1 MPEVKYGGK
10 NGQTLQLEV
19 DDSLIAV
26 RTRSHRSFRAG
37 PVSRPE
43 AAMLDG
49 MELVLSFPEAGV
61 EVYRR
66 RNGGV
71 RSIDEVRRELR
82 KSPDTYFAGRVL
94 VDKQSR
100 EPVLYTENLFIK
112 FHDDNDRDHCL
123 EVLREAG
130 LAVKRE
136 LPYATNA
143 WFVAAPEGTG
153 QKVFDIANELLQRE
167 DVEYCHPELIRRLGR
182 RAIFP
187 QQWHLKTM
195 AVNGQTVSAS
205 ANVEAAH
212 ALTQGENVTIAVI
225 DTGLDIDH
233 EEFASSGKIVSP
245 RDTTGNDDNP
255 RPNDSRENHGTAC
268 AGVACGDGR
277 FGASGVAPKA
287 KLMPI
292 RMVSALGSQA
302 EADAFVWAAQHGAD
316 IISCSWGP
324 MDGDWWNPSDPLHNS
339 VAPIPDSTR
348 LAIDYAVTNGR
359 GGKGCVIF
367 FAAGNGNESVDN
379 DGYASYAYVLAVA
392 ASNDRSRRSV
402 YSDFGN
408 AVFCA
413 FPSNDFEFAEEGRPA
428 PLTPG
433 IYTTDRTGSRGY
445 ASGNYTNTFGGTS
458 SACPGAAGV
467 AALVLSRNPSLR
479 WDEVKDILRRSC
491 DRIDPQGGQYDGNG
505 HSPLYGYGR
514 LNAET
519 AARLAV
525 PAQALDSTVISHTY
539 SEPIADFQASRV
551 SLEVGETSTL
561 ADLKVQLEV
570 EHSYIGDLIV
580 TLIPPT
586 DMQATPV
593 KLHNRS
599 GGATHNISRIYD
611 ALNVPDLASYRG
623 KSAHGTWTLEVRD
636 EARADVGTIKRFGLE
651 LVFAPSERVAVAAA
665 TAAHG
670 TYRAESRRRQGLHSG
685 AD

>member
-1 MPEVKYGGK
+1 
-10 NGQTLQLEV
+10 
-19 DDSLIAV
+19 
-26 RTRSHRSFRAG
+26 
-37 PVSRPE
+37 
-43 AAMLDG
+43 
-49 MELVLSFPEAGV
+49 
-61 EVYRR
+61 
-66 RNGGV
+66 
-71 RSIDEVRRELR
+71 
-82 KSPDTYFAGRVL
+82 
-94 VDKQSR
+94 
-100 EPVLYTENLFIK
+100 
-112 FHDDNDRDHCL
+112 
-123 EVLREAG
+123 
-130 LAVKRE
+130 
-136 LPYATNA
+136 
-143 WFVAAPEGTG
+143 
-153 QKVFDIANELLQRE
+153 
-167 DVEYCHPELIRRLGR
+167 
-182 RAIFP
+182 
-187 QQWHLKTM
+187 
-195 AVNGQTVSAS
+195 
-205 ANVEAAH
+205 
-212 ALTQGENVTIAVI
+212 
-225 DTGLDIDH
+225 
-233 EEFASSGKIVSP
+233 
-245 RDTTGNDDNP
+245 
-255 RPNDSRENHGTAC
+255 
-268 AGVACGDGR
+268 
-277 FGASGVAPKA
+277 
-287 KLMPI
+287 
-292 RMVSALGSQA
+292 
-302 EADAFVWAAQHGAD
+302 AQHGAD

-324 MDGDWWNPSDPLHNS
+324 MDGDWWNPSDPLHNT

-379 DGYASYAYVLAVA
+379 DGYASYAHVLAVA

-433 IYTTDRTGSRGY
+433 IYTADRTGPRGY
-445 ASGNYTNTFGGTS
+445 ASGNYTNAFGGTS

-479 WDEVKDILRRSC
+479 WDELKDILRRSC
-491 DRIDPQGGQYDGNG
+491 DRIDPQGGQYNGNG

-525 PAQALDSTVISHTY
+525 PTHTVDSIVISHTY
-539 SEPIADFQASRV
+539 SEPIVDFQASRV
-551 SLEVGETSTL
+551 SLEVGEISTL

-570 EHSYIGDLIV
+570 EHSYIGDLVV

-593 KLHNRS
+593 KLHDRS
-599 GGATHNISRIYD
+599 GGATRNISRTYD

-623 KSAHGTWTLEVRD
+623 KSAHGAWTLEVRD

-651 LVFAPSERVAVAAA
+651 LVLTPSERVAVAAA

-670 TYRAESRRRQGLHSG
+670 TYRSESRRRQGLHSS

>member
-1 MPEVKYGGK
+1 
-10 NGQTLQLEV
+10 
-19 DDSLIAV
+19 
-26 RTRSHRSFRAG
+26 
-37 PVSRPE
+37 
-43 AAMLDG
+43 
-49 MELVLSFPEAGV
+49 
-61 EVYRR
+61 
-66 RNGGV
+66 
-71 RSIDEVRRELR
+71 
-82 KSPDTYFAGRVL
+82 VL
-94 VDKQSR
+94 VDAQSR
-100 EPVLYTENLFIK
+100 EPVLYTENLFVK

-195 AVNGQTVSAS
+195 VVNGQTVSAS

-212 ALTQGENVTIAVI
+212 ALAQGENVTIAVI

-233 EEFASSGKIVSP
+233 EEFASPGKIVGP

-268 AGVACGDGR
+268 AGVACGDGG

-302 EADAFVWAAQHGAD
+302 EADAFYWAAQHGTD

-324 MDGDWWNPSDPLHNS
+324 MDGDWWNPGDPLHNT

-348 LAIDYAVTNGR
+348 LAIDYAIMNGR
-359 GGKGCVIF
+359 GGKGCLVF

-379 DGYASYAYVLAVA
+379 DGYASYAHVLAVA
-392 ASNDRSRRSV
+392 ASNDRSRRSA

-433 IYTTDRTGSRGY
+433 IYTADRTGPRGY
-445 ASGNYTNTFGGTS
+445 ASGNYTNAFGGTS

-491 DRIDPQGGQYDGNG
+491 DRIDPQGGQYNGNG
-505 HSPLYGYGR
+505 HSQFYGYGR

-519 AARLAV
+519 AARLAIPTHTV
-525 PAQALDSTVISHTY
+525 DSIVISRTY
-539 SEPIADFQASRV
+539 SEPITDFQTSRIT
-551 SLEVGETSTL
+551 LEVGETSTL
-561 ADLKVQLEV
+561 ADIKVQLDI
-570 EHSYIGDLIV
+570 EHSYIGDLVV
-580 TLIPPT
+580 TLIPPP
-586 DMQATPV
+586 DMQANAL

-599 GGATHNISRIYD
+599 GGATHNISRTYD
-611 ALNVPDLASYRG
+611 ALNLPELASYRG
-623 KSAHGTWTLEVRD
+623 KSAHGSWTLEVRD

-651 LVFAPSERVAVAAA
+651 LMFAPSERVAVAAA
-665 TAAHG
+665 PAAHG
-670 TYRAESRRRQGLHSG
+670 TYRGESRRRQGLHSG